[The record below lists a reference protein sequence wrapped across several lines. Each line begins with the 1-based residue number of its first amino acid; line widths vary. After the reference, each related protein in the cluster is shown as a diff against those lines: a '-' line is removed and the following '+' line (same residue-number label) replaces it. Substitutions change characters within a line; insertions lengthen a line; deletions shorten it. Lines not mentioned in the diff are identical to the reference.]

1 VRDITKM
8 HNFVYRPDA
17 SDDVRRQAVPQQPLK
32 IKKQLRFSH
41 VLVLGISIVFAA
53 AAIYNFCPSLKGM
66 WSTAT
71 AKTVMLIKRE
81 VPLTGI
87 SYTEDNPVAIVDG
100 KVVMEGDVI
109 DDVRI
114 LKIHRH
120 EVDFQKSDR
129 KWTQKMPVAEQ
140 GISSGLPVLLQLG
153 SPKCPP
159 CRKMTPILD
168 DLRADYKG
176 KFLIRYIDVWAN
188 TDAGNKYGVQKIPT
202 QIFYDSSGRELYRHV
217 GFYSKKEILNKWKKL
232 DIKF

>member
-1 VRDITKM
+1 MV
-8 HNFVYRPDA
+8 NFDYRPGAD
-17 SDDVRRQAVPQQPLK
+17 DDVKQQAEQEPVES
-32 IKKQLRFSH
+32 KKKLSSSH
-41 VLVLGISIVFAA
+41 VIILGVAVVFAA
-53 AAIYNFCPSLKGM
+53 AVIYNFCPSLKGL

-71 AKTVMLIKRE
+71 AKTVMVIKRE

-87 SYTEDNPVAIVDG
+87 SYTEDNPVAIVHG

-109 DDVRI
+109 DGVRI

-140 GISSGLPVLLQLG
+140 GISSGMPVLLQLG

-168 DLRADYKG
+168 GLRADYEG

-202 QIFYDSSGRELYRHV
+202 QIFFDKEGRELYRHV

-232 DIKF
+232 DTKF

>member
-1 VRDITKM
+1 MI
-8 HNFVYRPDA
+8 NFDYQPGAD
-17 SDDVRRQAVPQQPLK
+17 DDVKQQTDQEPVES
-32 IKKQLRFSH
+32 KKRLSSSH
-41 VLVLGISIVFAA
+41 VVILGVAVVFAA
-53 AAIYNFCPSLKGM
+53 GIIYNFCPSLKGL

-71 AKTVMLIKRE
+71 AKTAMVIKRE

-87 SYTEDNPVAIVDG
+87 SYIEDNPVAIVDG
-100 KVVMEGDVI
+100 KVVKEGDVI
-109 DDVRI
+109 NGVRI

-129 KWTQKMPVAEQ
+129 KWTQKMPVADE
-140 GISSGLPVLLQLG
+140 GISSGMPVLLQLG
-153 SPKCPP
+153 SHGCPP

-188 TDAGNKYGVQKIPT
+188 TDAGNKYGVKKIPT
-202 QIFYDSSGRELYRHV
+202 QIFFDKEGRELYRHV
-217 GFYSKKEILNKWKKL
+217 GFYSKKEILTKWKKL